1 MSEMLGNQ
9 YFLARNYDGAT
20 HELEGALFKDGKNK
34 IIKRKLIICYNQI
47 GQITKA
53 LQLFL
58 SLIKE
63 DAKII
68 IDIDPVAD
76 DCPCP
81 ELVYKYEKDSDK
93 IQTLDPMLRLGMLWL
108 YCDVERSLAYFEN
121 TLKENPNN
129 PSIQSV
135 LSILDKYRPVPN

>member
-9 YFLARNYDGAT
+9 YFLARNYDDAVF
-20 HELEGALFKDGKNK
+20 ELEGALSKDGKNK
-34 IIKRKLIICYNQI
+34 LIKRKLIICYNQI

-53 LQLFL
+53 LDLFL

-63 DAKII
+63 DANFII
-68 IDIDPVAD
+68 NIDPVAD

-93 IQTLDPMLRLGMLWL
+93 INAIDPLLRLGMLWL
-108 YCDVERSLAYFEN
+108 YCDVERSLAYFDKAHE
-121 TLKENPNN
+121 TSPNN
-129 PSIQSV
+129 PLVKSI
-135 LSILDKYRPVPN
+135 LSILNKYRPITN